1 MLSPNQVSGGM
12 RMSKWFLVKVN
23 GDIAVEA
30 TDKADAIR
38 KAREHCER
46 ERIIGDVPVT
56 DNVEVKDLGP
66 SE

>member
-1 MLSPNQVSGGM
+1 
-12 RMSKWFLVKVN
+12 MSKWFLVKVN